1 MKNFA
6 ISLIAL
12 AAVSTASFAGDSR
25 NYDIRDSDTY
35 IGNYNTS
42 VTARKT
48 IVKPFAA
55 KKFRTSSGLTLQELT
70 RRAQEERD
78 RN

>member
-6 ISLIAL
+6 ISLVAL
-12 AAVSTASFAGDSR
+12 AALSTASFAGDNR

-35 IGNYNTS
+35 IGNYNKS
-42 VTARKT
+42 VTTRKT
-48 IVKPFAA
+48 TVKPLVV

-70 RRAQEERD
+70 KRAQEERD